1 MKDPEVV
8 NGGGDMGA
16 LRDKM
21 DRDSTHAPL
30 VQAQFVG
37 KACFLDS
44 KDFSE
49 SAILKVIMQRNTGA
63 HSDSLL
69 RRVGSITLFMKV
81 MGFPCPIMIH
91 FCGRALQRLHGLLL
105 PCLML
110 VNLHGM
116 LQGLQGAGC
125 NM

>member
-1 MKDPEVV
+1 MAEETWELSEIRWIGIPP
-8 NGGGDMGA
+8 
-16 LRDKM
+16 
-21 DRDSTHAPL
+21 TPPL

-91 FCGRALQRLHGLLL
+91 FFGRALQRLHGLLL

>member
-21 DRDSTHAPL
+21 DRDPTLAPL

-44 KDFSE
+44 KT
-49 SAILKVIMQRNTGA
+49 SANQR
-63 HSDSLL
+63 
-69 RRVGSITLFMKV
+69 F
-81 MGFPCPIMIH
+81 
-91 FCGRALQRLHGLLL
+91 
-105 PCLML
+105 
-110 VNLHGM
+110 
-116 LQGLQGAGC
+116 
-125 NM
+125 